1 MDTSLPEEPIPEEL
15 AEVTVSAV
23 NISVID
29 QCDQKSLE
37 DKETV
42 VFLDEEYKKKVSD
55 EIRQR
60 NREKKLL
67 RESSTKGLSGDV
79 FIKVNSASSVDKE
92 SRSHKKKEVE
102 NIVQDVFDFTMDRS
116 EKKQPEGA
124 LHMTEIS
131 LTGREENN
139 CLAELSS
146 SDVLQNI
153 NRLYE
158 NACTAENERIKA
170 NQAEILCWRN
180 FIIGL
185 DNSIDEIM
193 IKEKV
198 GTKKA
203 KGLIYDFILAHNP
216 DTKRKTLYQRIS
228 RARKVYEFTEK
239 IGIDKIKYIK
249 TYSANSIAELSDS
262 QIQTIVDYFS
272 NNPNTELPDDQEGS
286 IIDSEEEI
294 SCDQT
299 DASEAVSATR
309 AEVSIPTSP
318 IPLTHLRLNVNS
330 SDNSSR
336 IGPVAV
342 STSPVP
348 QINVSNR
355 PGLPVSILPEN
366 PEEKRK
372 HIIGLVL
379 EKFPYLSLD
388 DSDERRDT
396 FNLDSSAL
404 CPLCNG
410 DHKVNRS
417 IFDEIKG
424 EWGDGEYYG
433 ERTYRLKCR
442 ESFKPGIPI
451 VSVKA

>member
-1 MDTSLPEEPIPEEL
+1 MRTEVLRANGEHNERRDAKNAKLKARIKELESEFRDRITKVEQKQTLNDNSSNLSSSNFNLVADQVPMVTHHEKSSVDTSLPE
-15 AEVTVSAV
+15 
-23 NISVID
+23 
-29 QCDQKSLE
+29 
-37 DKETV
+37 DKEMDA
-42 VFLDEEYKKKVSD
+42 FLDEVHKKKVSN

-67 RESSTKGLSGDV
+67 RESSTKDLSVSKGP
-79 FIKVNSASSVDKE
+79 ASSVTQDKE
-92 SRSHKKKEVE
+92 PRSHKKKEAE
-102 NIVQDVFDFTMDRS
+102 NIVQDVFDFTMDGS
-116 EKKQPEGA
+116 EKK
-124 LHMTEIS
+124 HVTEIS

-139 CLAELSS
+139 CHEKIESRGVLEELSS

-158 NACTAENERIKA
+158 NACTAENERK
-170 NQAEILCWRN
+170 
-180 FIIGL
+180 
-185 DNSIDEIM
+185 
-193 IKEKV
+193 
-198 GTKKA
+198 
-203 KGLIYDFILAHNP
+203 
-216 DTKRKTLYQRIS
+216 
-228 RARKVYEFTEK
+228 
-239 IGIDKIKYIK
+239 
-249 TYSANSIAELSDS
+249 SANSIAELSDS

-309 AEVSIPTSP
+309 AEI
-318 IPLTHLRLNVNS
+318 IPLESV
-330 SDNSSR
+330 
-336 IGPVAV
+336 
-342 STSPVP
+342 
-348 QINVSNR
+348 Q

-396 FNLDSSAL
+396 FNLDGSTL
-404 CPLCNG
+404 CPLCNE

>member
-1 MDTSLPEEPIPEEL
+1 
-15 AEVTVSAV
+15 
-23 NISVID
+23 
-29 QCDQKSLE
+29 
-37 DKETV
+37 
-42 VFLDEEYKKKVSD
+42 
-55 EIRQR
+55 
-60 NREKKLL
+60 
-67 RESSTKGLSGDV
+67 
-79 FIKVNSASSVDKE
+79 
-92 SRSHKKKEVE
+92 
-102 NIVQDVFDFTMDRS
+102 
-116 EKKQPEGA
+116 
-124 LHMTEIS
+124 MTEIL

-139 CLAELSS
+139 YQKKIESQGCLAELSCS
-146 SDVLQNI
+146 VVLQNI

-158 NACTAENERIKA
+158 NACTAENERVKA

-198 GTKKA
+198 RTKKA

-286 IIDSEEEI
+286 IIDSEGEI
-294 SCDQT
+294 SGDQT

-309 AEVSIPTSP
+309 AEVSILTSP
-318 IPLTHLRLNVNS
+318 IPLTHLYLNGNS
-330 SDNSSR
+330 SDDSSR

-342 STSPVP
+342 SISPVP
-348 QINVSNR
+348 QINESNQSR
-355 PGLPVSILPEN
+355 LPISILPED
-366 PEEKRK
+366 PEEKQK
-372 HIIGLVL
+372 YIIGLVL
-379 EKFPYLSLD
+379 EKFPYLSLN
-388 DSDERRDT
+388 DSDECRDT
-396 FNLDSSAL
+396 FNLNSSAL

-417 IFDEIKG
+417 IFDEIKVNG
-424 EWGDGEYYG
+424 VMVSITENE
-433 ERTYRLKCR
+433 L
-442 ESFKPGIPI
+442 I
-451 VSVKA
+451 VSIAGCLINLESQ

>member
-1 MDTSLPEEPIPEEL
+1 
-15 AEVTVSAV
+15 
-23 NISVID
+23 
-29 QCDQKSLE
+29 C
-37 DKETV
+37 
-42 VFLDEEYKKKVSD
+42 
-55 EIRQR
+55 
-60 NREKKLL
+60 
-67 RESSTKGLSGDV
+67 
-79 FIKVNSASSVDKE
+79 
-92 SRSHKKKEVE
+92 
-102 NIVQDVFDFTMDRS
+102 
-116 EKKQPEGA
+116 
-124 LHMTEIS
+124 
-131 LTGREENN
+131 EENN
-139 CLAELSS
+139 YQEKIESQGCLAELSS

-158 NACTAENERIKA
+158 NACTAKNERIKA
-170 NQAEILCWRN
+170 NQAEIWCWRN

-198 GTKKA
+198 GTKKT

-286 IIDSEEEI
+286 IIDSEGEI
-294 SCDQT
+294 LGDQT
-299 DASEAVSATR
+299 DASEVVSATR
-309 AEVSIPTSP
+309 AEVSILTSP
-318 IPLTHLRLNVNS
+318 IPLTHLRLNGNS
-330 SDNSSR
+330 SDDSSR

-342 STSPVP
+342 P
-348 QINVSNR
+348 QINESNQSR
-355 PGLPVSILPEN
+355 LSISILLED

-388 DSDERRDT
+388 DSDECRDT
-396 FNLDSSAL
+396 FNLDGSIL
-404 CPLCNG
+404 YPLCNG

-433 ERTYRLKCR
+433 EQTYRLNCR
-442 ESFKPGIPI
+442 ESFKPEIPI

>member
-1 MDTSLPEEPIPEEL
+1 
-15 AEVTVSAV
+15 
-23 NISVID
+23 
-29 QCDQKSLE
+29 
-37 DKETV
+37 
-42 VFLDEEYKKKVSD
+42 
-55 EIRQR
+55 
-60 NREKKLL
+60 
-67 RESSTKGLSGDV
+67 
-79 FIKVNSASSVDKE
+79 
-92 SRSHKKKEVE
+92 
-102 NIVQDVFDFTMDRS
+102 
-116 EKKQPEGA
+116 
-124 LHMTEIS
+124 
-131 LTGREENN
+131 
-139 CLAELSS
+139 
-146 SDVLQNI
+146 
-153 NRLYE
+153 
-158 NACTAENERIKA
+158 
-170 NQAEILCWRN
+170 
-180 FIIGL
+180 
-185 DNSIDEIM
+185 
-193 IKEKV
+193 
-198 GTKKA
+198 
-203 KGLIYDFILAHNP
+203 
-216 DTKRKTLYQRIS
+216 
-228 RARKVYEFTEK
+228 
-239 IGIDKIKYIK
+239 KYIK

-336 IGPVAV
+336 IGPVVV
-342 STSPVP
+342 STSPGP

-372 HIIGLVL
+372 HIIG
-379 EKFPYLSLD
+379 
-388 DSDERRDT
+388 
-396 FNLDSSAL
+396 SAL

-433 ERTYRLKCR
+433 ERTYRLKCK